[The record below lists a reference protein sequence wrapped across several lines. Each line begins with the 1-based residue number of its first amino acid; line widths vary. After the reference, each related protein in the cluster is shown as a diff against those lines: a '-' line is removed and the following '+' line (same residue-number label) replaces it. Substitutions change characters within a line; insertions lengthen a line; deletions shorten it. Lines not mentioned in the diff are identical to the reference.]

1 MLAIGVPAALG
12 ASLLFGSVF
21 VPIKRAPTGDGFF
34 AQLMMCLGGLVTA
47 VLINGISNFPPIYPL
62 AMLGGCIWCIG
73 NAFAIKIM
81 SVLGMALGVLIWN
94 TTSCLTGW
102 AVARFGLFG
111 IRAMYPASNLLNAAG
126 VFLLIVGGV
135 LYLFIKSD
143 VPSEKDDDVE
153 KPKKI
158 DDDEGNED
166 DVPFATRIVAILA
179 ALISGTFY
187 GSMSTPITYIQQNSI
202 FFGNAPVEG
211 LPYILSFFC
220 GVIVTSVVVFIIYTI
235 RSPKPYIEGPVV
247 VPALCSGAIFAV
259 SRRLGKGRK
268 QHTIIQT
275 AMSLFLTAIEHLS
288 QTIAY
293 PLCAMLPGLIA
304 SAWSVLYFKE
314 IKGSRNIAFLVVA
327 YGITLI
333 GVILVALSK
342 EISL

>member
-1 MLAIGVPAALG
+1 AALG

-34 AQLMMCLGGLVTA
+34 AQLMMCVGGVVTA
-47 VLINGISNFPPIYPL
+47 ILINGISNFRPIYPL

-81 SVLGMALGVLIWN
+81 NVLGMALGVLIWN

-111 IRAMYPASNLLNAAG
+111 IRAMHPASNLLNAVG
-126 VFLLIVGGV
+126 VLLLIVGGV
-135 LYLFIKSD
+135 LYLFIKSEIP
-143 VPSEKDDDVE
+143 VEEEEDVE
-153 KPKKI
+153 KPKKLE
-158 DDDEGNED
+158 DDEESED
-166 DVPFATRIVAILA
+166 DVPFGTRMVAILA

-202 FFGNAPVEG
+202 FFSNAPVEG
-211 LPYILSFFC
+211 LPYVLSFFC
-220 GVIVTSVVVFIIYTI
+220 GVILTSVVVFLVYTI
-235 RSPKPYIEGPVV
+235 RNRQPWVDGAVV
-247 VPALCSGAIFAV
+247 VPALCSGAIFA
-259 SRRLGKGRK
+259 
-268 QHTIIQT
+268 T
-275 AMSLFLTAIEHLS
+275 AMALFLTAIEHLS

-314 IKGSRNIAFLVVA
+314 ITGSRNIAFLLVA
-327 YGITLI
+327 YSITLA

>member
-47 VLINGISNFPPIYPL
+47 ILINGISNFPPIYPL

-143 VPSEKDDDVE
+143 VPSGKDDDVE

-220 GVIVTSVVVFIIYTI
+220 GVIVTSAVVFIIYTI

-247 VPALCSGAIFAV
+247 LPALCSGAIFA
-259 SRRLGKGRK
+259 
-268 QHTIIQT
+268 T
-275 AMSLFLTAIEHLS
+275 AISLFLTAIEHLS

-314 IKGSRNIAFLVVA
+314 ITGSRNIAFLVVA
-327 YGITLI
+327 YGITLA

>member
-1 MLAIGVPAALG
+1 MLVIGVPAALG

-34 AQLMMCLGGLVTA
+34 AQMIMCLGGLVTA
-47 VLINGISNFPPIYPL
+47 IIINGISNFPPIYPL

-81 SVLGMALGVLIWN
+81 DVLGMALGVLIWN

-135 LYLFIKSD
+135 LYLFIKSEK
-143 VPSEKDDDVE
+143 SEKSDDVE
-153 KPKKI
+153 KTKKI
-158 DDDEGNED
+158 EDEDENID
-166 DVPFATRIVAILA
+166 DVPFATRIIAIFA
-179 ALISGTFY
+179 ALVSGMFY
-187 GSMSTPITYIQQNSI
+187 GSMSTPITYIQQNSM
-202 FFGNAPVEG
+202 FFNNAPVSG
-211 LPYILSFFC
+211 LPYVLSFFC
-220 GVIVTSVVVFIIYTI
+220 GVIITSVIIFLIYTI
-235 RSPKPYIEGPVV
+235 RSRQPYIEGAVV

-259 SRRLGKGRK
+259 SRRFPLDRKGR
-268 QHTIIQT
+268 TTLQT
-275 AMSLFLTAIEHLS
+275 AMALFLTAIEHLS

-293 PLCAMLPGLIA
+293 PLCTMLPGLIA

-314 IKGSRNIAFLVVA
+314 ITGSRNIAFLVVA
-327 YGITLI
+327 YGITLA
-333 GVILVALSK
+333 GVVLVALSK
-342 EISL
+342 DIAM